1 MLPAPWIHSSV
12 RMSIQSSPLDSLRV
26 LASSRICVKIFF
38 PLALLTV
45 LAPAVRAADFMIQAD
60 VGDRHVEGRPT
71 HWSGDRVQMMLRDG
85 QFLDFPAAEA
95 RNFRRTADRFR
106 PYSAG
111 EMRTKLFAEF
121 GPGFDVTGT
130 GHYLVVHPKGQ
141 KDRWASRF
149 EDLYRSFVHYFTVR
163 GLRIREPEFP
173 LVAVVWGNKQQYFS
187 YAATHG
193 AQIGPHTVGYYSP
206 ATNRVHL
213 YDSTAGQNG
222 ANGQQNADTII
233 HEVTHQT
240 AFNTGVHTRFAGCPR
255 WLAEGLG
262 TLYEARGIHSSREF
276 PNRADRINRHR
287 LADYKQFFPKE
298 VDADYLG
305 QLISSDRAFDRNI
318 SQAYAL
324 SWALTFYLV
333 ETQPR
338 RYADYLTLT
347 AARQPGEPYPE
358 ARRLA
363 DFTRIFGDNFPM
375 LAARLSRFMAD
386 VK

>member
-1 MLPAPWIHSSV
+1 
-12 RMSIQSSPLDSLRV
+12 
-26 LASSRICVKIFF
+26 
-38 PLALLTV
+38 
-45 LAPAVRAADFMIQAD
+45 MIQAD

-71 HWSGDRVQMMLRDG
+71 HWSADRVQMMLRDG
-85 QFLDFPAAEA
+85 QFLDFPTAEA
-95 RNFRRTADRFR
+95 RNFRRTSDRFR

-111 EMRTKLFAEF
+111 ELRTKLFAEF

-149 EDLYRSFVHYFTVR
+149 EDLYRSFVHYFSVR
-163 GLRIREPEFP
+163 GLRIKEPEFP
-173 LVAVVWGNKQQYFS
+173 LVAVVWGNKQQFFN

-193 AQIGPHTVGYYSP
+193 VNIGGNTVGYYSP

-213 YDSTAGQNG
+213 YDATAGQSG
-222 ANGQQNADTII
+222 ANWQHNADTII

-262 TLYEARGIHSSREF
+262 TLFEARGIHSSREF
-276 PNRADRINRHR
+276 PNRTDRINRQR
-287 LADYKQFFPKE
+287 LTDYRRLFPKE
-298 VDADYLG
+298 VDPAYLG
-305 QLISSDRAFDRNI
+305 ELISSDRAFDRDI
-318 SQAYAL
+318 SKAYAL

-338 RYADYLTLT
+338 RYAEYLALT

-358 ARRLA
+358 AKRLA
-363 DFTRIFGDNFPM
+363 DFTKIFGDNFSM
-375 LAARLSRFMAD
+375 LAARLSRFMVD